1 MDISNFMKG
10 NIDKTKNIPKLI
22 NSITIVPDS
31 LGVTYYPEDSLS
43 LSTVDT
49 DEDQTDPLSLQ

>member
-1 MDISNFMKG
+1 M
-10 NIDKTKNIPKLI
+10 DKTKNIPKLI

-43 LSTVDT
+43 LSTLDT